1 MKQSWWTEVT
11 PDVCLSFQAD
21 LSALNDGE
29 LDSLAATRAVAH
41 LEVCA
46 GCHDFFDDVREM
58 ARAHRDLS
66 DPDAL
71 LARVSSLTGQEL
83 FREAESKG
91 LSTRLATIF
100 YQLGKAYVL
109 LATDD
114 AYRLEVFEP
123 AVRVEAEKT
132 RGRGF
137 VDGVLESGRGLS
149 ADVDWDSARHMLN
162 GRLTRIEGP
171 MKKGKRLLEE
181 ALTIDPDHE
190 EARLYRAFVHSQEG
204 RRMRAA
210 EDLRYVF
217 DSAMDETNRG
227 HAAIQLGKL
236 YGQEGDDR
244 RALVCY
250 RWVTIS
256 GLADVDSRFYFV
268 RYNAALCYLNLG
280 QVERS
285 LDMLRQLLDSHPSQ
299 APRIAEALASST
311 PKTQQLMASA
321 PGFAEGIIQRC
332 PELFEEPDK
341 TLGPDN
347 VTAESLEDEAC

>member
-21 LSALNDGE
+21 LSALADGE

-58 ARAHRDLS
+58 ARAHRDLA

-114 AYRLEVFEP
+114 KYRLEIFEP
-123 AVRVEAEKT
+123 AVKVESEKT

-137 VDGVLESGRGLS
+137 VDGVLESGRG
-149 ADVDWDSARHMLN
+149 AGDVDWDSARHMLN
-162 GRLTRIEGP
+162 GRLTKIEGHLE
-171 MKKGKRLLEE
+171 KGKRLLEE
-181 ALTIDPDHE
+181 ALSVDADHE
-190 EARLYRAFVHSQEG
+190 EARLYRAFVHAHEG

-217 DSAMDETNRG
+217 DTAMDETNRG
-227 HAAIQLGKL
+227 HAAVQLGKL
-236 YGQEGDDR
+236 YGQERDDR
-244 RALVCY
+244 RALVCF

-256 GLADVDSRFYFV
+256 GLADVDPRFYFV
-268 RYNAALCYLNLG
+268 RYNAAVCYLNMG
-280 QVERS
+280 HVDRS
-285 LDMLRQLLDSHPSQ
+285 LDMLRELLDRHPGQ
-299 APRIAEALASST
+299 ASRIADALAASS
-311 PKTQQLMASA
+311 PKMQERMATA

-332 PELFEEPDK
+332 PELFDERGETPD
-341 TLGPDN
+341 PD
-347 VTAESLEDEAC
+347 AESLEDEAC